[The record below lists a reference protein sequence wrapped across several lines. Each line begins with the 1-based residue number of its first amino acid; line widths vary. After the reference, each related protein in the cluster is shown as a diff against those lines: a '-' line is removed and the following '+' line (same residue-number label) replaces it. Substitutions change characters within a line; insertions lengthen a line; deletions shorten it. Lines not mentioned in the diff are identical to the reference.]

1 MCAHRV
7 SPTDSLTWDDVCQL
21 WDNGFYTVEDVKSIA
36 TLYFDSSEL
45 PAVLD
50 VIENVESDSQT
61 LGAISTD
68 PGNDM
73 QPAAMDIFIGAFE
86 NVEFEIAHNFL
97 EPDRANP
104 WRGLRRGLH

>member
-36 TLYFDSSEL
+36 TLYFDGTEL

-50 VIENVESDSQT
+50 VIENVEIDSQT
-61 LGAISTD
+61 LEAINTD
-68 PGNDM
+68 PGNDV

-104 WRGLRRGLH
+104 WRGLH

>member
-21 WDNGFYTVEDVKSIA
+21 WDYGFYTVEDVRSIA
-36 TLYFDSSEL
+36 TLYFDSTEL

-50 VIENVESDSQT
+50 VIENVENDSQP
-61 LGAISTD
+61 LAAINMD
-68 PGNDM
+68 AGNEM

-86 NVEFEIAHNFL
+86 YIEFEIPHNLL
-97 EPDRANP
+97 EPDRTTP
-104 WRGLRRGLH
+104 WRGLH

>member
-36 TLYFDSSEL
+36 TLYFDSTEWL
-45 PAVLD
+45 AVLD
-50 VIENVESDSQT
+50 VIENVEIDSQT
-61 LGAISTD
+61 LAAINTD
-68 PGNDM
+68 IGSDM
-73 QPAAMDIFIGAFE
+73 QPAAMDIFVRAFE
-86 NVEFEIAHNFL
+86 SIEFEIAHNLL
-97 EPDRANP
+97 EPDRTNP

>member
-36 TLYFDSSEL
+36 TLYFDGTEL

-50 VIENVESDSQT
+50 VIENVENESQAAE
-61 LGAISTD
+61 AINTA
-68 PGNDM
+68 PGNWDM
-73 QPAAMDIFIGAFE
+73 QPVAMGIFIGAFE
-86 NVEFEIAHNFL
+86 CVEFEIAHNLL
-97 EPDRANP
+97 EPDRTNP
-104 WRGLRRGLH
+104 WRGLH